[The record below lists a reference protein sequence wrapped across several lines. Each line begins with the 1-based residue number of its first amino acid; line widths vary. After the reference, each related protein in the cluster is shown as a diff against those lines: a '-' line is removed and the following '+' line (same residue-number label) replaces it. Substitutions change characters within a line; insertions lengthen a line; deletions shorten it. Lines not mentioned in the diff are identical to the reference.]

1 MTMSASHDQ
10 PSDLPGAQQSGNH
23 GANPHQQSLGYS
35 NSTRTAT
42 PGMDNFGPAAAGGG
56 INGLAYGLANRTE
69 RASGAEATRNSHH
82 EPDSD
87 HPAHQQPGN
96 TTPGGYDNSYLRPVS
111 AYRDHPSP
119 SSPGNRSSDS
129 LHSGSGLVGAGAVSG
144 SATPHLSRHSLG
156 DPYLHY
162 PSGVSSSN
170 DPQEA
175 FIDPDNIVDDGDDG
189 FLHEPQRRSLLSFH
203 RSSGSHEASPSSG
216 AAAGAGLGV
225 GAAATA
231 AAGNMDAGSGQSY
244 SPVPNGDGGEKG
256 GAGAGAVMA
265 ESAAKKSRAWKIWV
279 FGIIIVAIIV
289 GAITGGIL
297 GSRKS
302 SSPETSSG
310 KSSTANLDDPD
321 EDLEV
326 NGDLDLNSQE
336 IKDLMN
342 NPDLHKVFYAMAYTP
357 WGVQYPECLTW
368 PPSQNNVTRDL
379 AVISQLTDRIRL
391 YGMDCNQTEM
401 VLHAIDRLELKDMKL
416 WLGVWIDV
424 NNDTTTNR
432 QMDILDKVLDEM
444 DDYSLLEGVV
454 VGNEVLFT
462 AAQSPQALQAL
473 IDHMDDVRDK
483 LKKRGIDVPVATSD
497 LGSNWTPELAKA
509 SDVVMANVH
518 PLFGGVPVEQA
529 ASWTWTF
536 FEEHDAS
543 LVKGTKKEAIIS
555 EIGWPTGGGNSCG
568 QVKCQSKTDGAVAGI
583 DELNKFME
591 DWVCPA
597 RKNGTKY
604 FWYESILPPLAGC

>member
-1 MTMSASHDQ
+1 MSSPHDH

-23 GANPHQQSLGYS
+23 GANPDPSLGYS
-35 NSTRTAT
+35 DSMRTAT
-42 PGMDNFGPAAAGGG
+42 PGMDNFGPNTAGRG
-56 INGLAYGLANRTE
+56 INGLAYSLGNRND
-69 RASGAEATRNSHH
+69 RDAAARNSYH
-82 EPDSD
+82 EPYSD
-87 HPAHQQPGN
+87 HPVPPPHQPG
-96 TTPGGYDNSYLRPVS
+96 TVMSGSGYDNAYLRPMS
-111 AYRDHPSP
+111 AYQDHPS
-119 SSPGNRSSDS
+119 SLGDRSSDS
-129 LHSGSGLVGAGAVSG
+129 LHSGSGLVGAGAASDA
-144 SATPHLSRHSLG
+144 ATPHLSRHSLG
-156 DPYLHY
+156 DPYVHY
-162 PSGVSSSN
+162 PSGLSSAN

-189 FLHEPQRRSLLSFH
+189 FLPEPQRRSLLSFH
-203 RSSGSHEASPSSG
+203 RSSGSHEASAASG
-216 AAAGAGLGV
+216 AAAGAGV
-225 GAAATA
+225 GAAAA
-231 AAGNMDAGSGQSY
+231 AAGNMDGGSGQSY
-244 SPVPNGDGGEKG
+244 SPVAHGDGGEKG
-256 GAGAGAVMA
+256 GASAAMLA
-265 ESAAKKSRAWKIWV
+265 DSAAKKSRAWKIWL
-279 FGIIIVAIIV
+279 FAIIIVAIIA

-297 GSRKS
+297 GSWKNDSPES
-302 SSPETSSG
+302 SSSSG
-310 KSSTANLDDPD
+310 GGSSSSKPDPATLDNAD
-321 EDLEV
+321 EDLKV
-326 NGDLDLNSQE
+326 NGDLDLNSEE
-336 IKDLMN
+336 IKALMD
-342 NPDLHKVFYAMAYTP
+342 NPNLHKVFYGMDYTP

-424 NNDTTTNR
+424 NNDTTTKR
-432 QMDILDKVLDEM
+432 QMDTLEKVLDEM
-444 DDYSLLEGVV
+444 DDYSLIEGVA
-454 VGNEVLFT
+454 VGNEVLFA

-473 IDHMDDVRDK
+473 VDHMDDVRDK

-543 LVKGTKKEAIIS
+543 LVKGTKKDAIIS

-568 QVKCQSKTDGAVAGI
+568 QVECQSKKDGAVAGI

-604 FWYESILPPLAGC
+604 FW